1 MGQQTEKDSG
11 QKTLSKITAYFFVC
25 LKCAKNEKIIHH
37 KMKKTVC
44 HQAWIVFDKKI
55 NL

>member
-1 MGQQTEKDSG
+1 MDQQTEKDSG
-11 QKTLSKITAYFFVC
+11 QKTLSKITAYFFC
-25 LKCAKNEKIIHH
+25 LECAKNEKIIHH
-37 KMKKTVC
+37 KMQKTVC

>member
-25 LKCAKNEKIIHH
+25 VSSVQR
-37 KMKKTVC
+37 MKK
-44 HQAWIVFDKKI
+44 
-55 NL
+55 

>member
-44 HQAWIVFDKKI
+44 HQA
-55 NL
+55 